1 MDKKKKVL
9 ILVAILIIIVL
20 ILRATY
26 SKYTNEANAIVK
38 ERIGQWVIKVND
50 QDITE
55 NVKEFEISDFVWNW
69 SDTSHVK
76 EPKVAPGMTGNFN
89 LKIDSTGTDVSI
101 KYTITIDEAALRK
114 IADIDLEI
122 TGVILNGEEQTLSK
136 DENENIVIE
145 RIKKLEQIK
154 SENETDRI
162 DNLNV
167 EITWKN
173 DDTEETN
180 KKDSI
185 VGSVANTQ
193 ITMPIK
199 VDVIQYTGV

>member
-1 MDKKKKVL
+1 MSKKKKTL
-9 ILVAILIIIVL
+9 ILIVILVILVL

-26 SKYTNEANAIVK
+26 SKYTNEASAMVK
-38 ERIGQWVIKVND
+38 ERIGQWVIKIND

-55 NVKEFEISDFVWNW
+55 DIKEFVISDFTWDWANAP
-69 SDTSHVK
+69 HVK

-89 LKIDSTGTDVSI
+89 LKIDPTGSDVSI

-122 TGVILNGEEQTLSK
+122 TGVTLNGEKQILSK
-136 DENENIVIE
+136 DENGNIVIE
-145 RIKKLEQIK
+145 EIKKLEQIK
-154 SENETDRI
+154 SENEADRI
-162 DNLNV
+162 DNLNIEV
-167 EITWKN
+167 TWQN
-173 DDTEETN
+173 DDTEEKN

-185 VGSVANTQ
+185 VGSVANTK

-199 VDVIQYTGV
+199 VNVIQYTGV